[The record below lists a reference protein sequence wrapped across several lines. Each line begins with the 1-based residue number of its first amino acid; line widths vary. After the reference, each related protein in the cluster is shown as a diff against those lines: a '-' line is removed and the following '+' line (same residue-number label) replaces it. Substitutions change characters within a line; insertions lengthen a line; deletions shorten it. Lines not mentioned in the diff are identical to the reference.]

1 MSAHNF
7 KVGTALVVDE
17 HVSRVE
23 REEILRLEDG
33 RVYRP
38 TKVQIF
44 PRTTLLPRKFIEA
57 GYIPNQYKP
66 YMVNGIHTTNHDTI
80 GSDRLVQINGR
91 DFSAMYF
98 RKATAAE
105 VNRHARRII

>member
-38 TKVQIF
+38 TKVPIF
-44 PRTTLLPRKFIEA
+44 PRTALLPRKFIEA

-66 YMVNGIHTTNHDTI
+66 YMVKGIHTTNHDSI
-80 GSDRLVQINGR
+80 GSDRWVQINGR
-91 DFSAMYF
+91 DFSARYLHKGTVAKLNF
-98 RKATAAE
+98 EHTGS
-105 VNRHARRII
+105 